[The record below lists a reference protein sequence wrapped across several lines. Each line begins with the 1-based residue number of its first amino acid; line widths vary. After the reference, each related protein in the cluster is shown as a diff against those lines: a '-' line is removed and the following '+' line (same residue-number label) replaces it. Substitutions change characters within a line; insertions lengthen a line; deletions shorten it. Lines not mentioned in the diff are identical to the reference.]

1 MRIEVRGAGFR
12 VTEALR
18 AHLARRL
25 GSAVAR
31 RADGVRRLVVRMRDE
46 NGPRGGLDKRCRIEF
61 ELKRGPRQVV
71 EAVAGDFYAAIDAA
85 SRRLGRAVDR
95 TLDRALD

>member
-1 MRIEVRGAGFR
+1 MRIDVRSAGFS
-12 VTEALR
+12 TSEALR
-18 AHLARRL
+18 AHVERRI

-31 RADGVRRLVVRMRDE
+31 RVDGILRLVVRMRDE

-61 ELKRGPRQVV
+61 DLRGRPRQVV
-71 EAVAGDFYAAIDAA
+71 EAVASDLYAAVDAA

-95 TLDRALD
+95 SLDQGLG

>member
-1 MRIEVRGAGFR
+1 MRIEVRGAGF
-12 VTEALR
+12 TTSEALR
-18 AHLARRL
+18 AHLERRL

-31 RADGVRRLVVRMRDE
+31 RADGILRLVVRIRDE

-61 ELKRGPRQVV
+61 ELRGGPRQVV
-71 EAVAGDFYAAIDAA
+71 EAVAGDFYAAVDAA

-95 TLDRALD
+95 ALDRPLG